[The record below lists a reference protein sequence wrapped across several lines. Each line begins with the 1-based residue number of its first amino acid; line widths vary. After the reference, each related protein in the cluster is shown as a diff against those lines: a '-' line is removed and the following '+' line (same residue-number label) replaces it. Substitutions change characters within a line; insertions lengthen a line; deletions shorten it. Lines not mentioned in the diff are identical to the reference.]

1 MKKTIYLMIF
11 AVALLFASCEKY
23 DHGIADVQDRLEHL
37 TGVKLPYIDQ
47 QIDSIMASLD
57 NLKDVDR
64 ELDEYIRE
72 VEDYY
77 TELDGRLQQIRIQI
91 VETESEINGKLSDFQ
106 YNMLLE
112 LRNLERDIL
121 SQIKALDV
129 IVADLQSADRELEDN
144 IRELEF
150 DFVQQI
156 ASEEQVFHA
165 TYMTLE
171 QYLYIQTELST
182 LSLLL
187 EVVAEQAIPYFQN
200 DLEVAISSAEESMM
214 NWVNEYLQQNYYDI
228 AEVDA
233 ILESLYSSQTTYD
246 EQLSLQLDLLEE
258 QLENLITDVKNQYM
272 SAIEEAFVENEA
284 VIDDKIA
291 NMLEKFNEEAN
302 ERIDKINGEIVLLSE
317 RLNDLEEKFVSRIQS
332 VVYIP
337 EYDDN
342 AAALRT
348 DVDGNYISLDFFVTP
363 KEVVVA
369 LADKWVDVVTIQ
381 AHSIDEVSVDFPTA
395 YDLDILS
402 FAADST
408 QGHISLEINASNLP
422 DEFFDSILSFYLTMN
437 INDGNSDFTTNPIQL
452 VQSGMRSVDLG
463 LPSGL
468 LWASCNLGANSPR
481 EYGDYYAWGEIVTKE
496 IFTNLNYSWAGME
509 LQDFSGDP
517 TYDAAAAILGGG
529 WRMPTGAEFSELL
542 EHTNITMLVVNGQKF
557 LKATSKTN
565 QEAIYF
571 SLGGYRGVDVQY
583 LEETGYYWSS
593 SPSVAITPG
602 ALFLYANE
610 TVGAEMTETTISDA
624 GMLIRPVCSK

>member
-1 MKKTIYLMIF
+1 MIF

-77 TELDGRLQQIRIQI
+77 SELDGRLQQIRIQI
-91 VETESEINGKLSDFQ
+91 VETESEIKGKLSDFQ

-129 IVADLQSADRELEDN
+129 IVADLQSADSELEDN

-150 DFVQQI
+150 DFVQQV
-156 ASEEQVFHA
+156 ASEEQVFLA

-233 ILESLYSSQTTYD
+233 ILESLYSSQTTSD

-258 QLENLITDVKNQYM
+258 QLENLIIDVKNQYM

-369 LADKWVDVVTIQ
+369 LADKWVDVVTLQ
-381 AHSIDEVSVDFPTA
+381 AHSIDEVSVNFPTA

-517 TYDAAAAILGGG
+517 TYDAATAILGGG

>member
-47 QIDSIMASLD
+47 QIDSIMVSLD

-64 ELDEYIRE
+64 ELDEYIRK

-77 TELDGRLQQIRIQI
+77 SELDGRLQQIRIQI

-129 IVADLQSADRELEDN
+129 IVADLQSADSELEDN

-150 DFVQQI
+150 DFVQQV
-156 ASEEQVFHA
+156 ASEEQVFLA

-200 DLEVAISSAEESMM
+200 DLEVAIRSAEESMM

-233 ILESLYSSQTTYD
+233 ILESLYSSQTTSD

-258 QLENLITDVKNQYM
+258 QLENLIIDVKNQYM

-369 LADKWVDVVTIQ
+369 LADKWVDVVTLQ
-381 AHSIDEVSVDFPTA
+381 AHSIDEVSVNFPTA

-517 TYDAAAAILGGG
+517 TYDAATAILGGG

>member
-1 MKKTIYLMIF
+1 MIF

-77 TELDGRLQQIRIQI
+77 SELDGRLQQIRIQI
-91 VETESEINGKLSDFQ
+91 VETESEIKGKLSDFQ

-129 IVADLQSADRELEDN
+129 IVADLQSADSELEDN

-150 DFVQQI
+150 DFVQQV
-156 ASEEQVFHA
+156 ASEEQVFLA

-200 DLEVAISSAEESMM
+200 DLEVAIRSAEESMM

-233 ILESLYSSQTTYD
+233 ILESLYSSQTTSD

-258 QLENLITDVKNQYM
+258 QLENLIIDVKNQYM

-369 LADKWVDVVTIQ
+369 LADKWVDVVTLQ
-381 AHSIDEVSVDFPTA
+381 AHSIDEVSVNFPTA

-517 TYDAAAAILGGG
+517 TYDAATAILGGG

>member
-77 TELDGRLQQIRIQI
+77 SELDGRLQQIRIQI
-91 VETESEINGKLSDFQ
+91 VETESEIKGKLSDFQ

-129 IVADLQSADRELEDN
+129 IVADLQSADSELEDN

-150 DFVQQI
+150 DFVQQV
-156 ASEEQVFHA
+156 ASEEQVFLA

-200 DLEVAISSAEESMM
+200 DLEVAIRSAEESMM

-233 ILESLYSSQTTYD
+233 ILESLYSSQTTSD

-258 QLENLITDVKNQYM
+258 QLENLIIDVKNQYM

-369 LADKWVDVVTIQ
+369 LADKWVDVVTLQ
-381 AHSIDEVSVDFPTA
+381 AHSIDEVSVNFPTA

-517 TYDAAAAILGGG
+517 TYDAATAILGGG

>member
-517 TYDAAAAILGGG
+517 TYDAATAILGGG

>member
-77 TELDGRLQQIRIQI
+77 SELDGRLQQIRIQI
-91 VETESEINGKLSDFQ
+91 VETESEIKGKLSDFQ

-129 IVADLQSADRELEDN
+129 IVADLQSADSELEDN

-150 DFVQQI
+150 DFVQQV
-156 ASEEQVFHA
+156 ASEEQVFLA

-233 ILESLYSSQTTYD
+233 ILESLYSSQTTSD

-258 QLENLITDVKNQYM
+258 QLENLIIDVKNQYM

-369 LADKWVDVVTIQ
+369 LADKWVDVVTLQ
-381 AHSIDEVSVDFPTA
+381 AHSIDEVSVNFPTA

-517 TYDAAAAILGGG
+517 TYDAATAILGGG

>member
-1 MKKTIYLMIF
+1 MIF

-517 TYDAAAAILGGG
+517 TYDAATAILGGG